1 MKNAFVSRKWK
12 RIASAGLSLA
22 MCVSL
27 FSSVPVSAAPSE
39 KAAPQQAVEKVPVK
53 DKTPVTDKA
62 GPVFMS
68 QLDGNETQGHPFPK
82 GTAGSNIFRIPAMIT
97 METGELLAI
106 ADIRYSQTVDGNGLD
121 TIAAISGDGGKTW
134 EYGFPFYFPDS
145 YRDSYQNAT
154 AAIDPGLL
162 EGPDGT
168 IYCIADIFPTYY
180 SLQNVGP
187 RLGTGYV
194 TIDGEERLAL
204 TDDYAN
210 VGTKPEDENDTRYLY
225 YVGNFLDGYAQ
236 IQTGGPHAHGICRG

>member
-97 METGELLAI
+97 METGELLGGTRRPWTAMALTPSPPFPATAERRGSTGSRSI
-106 ADIRYSQTVDGNGLD
+106 SQTATG
-121 TIAAISGDGGKTW
+121 TRIKTPRQPSTLACW
-134 EYGFPFYFPDS
+134 RGRTGPF
-145 YRDSYQNAT
+145 T
-154 AAIDPGLL
+154 VL
-162 EGPDGT
+162 
-168 IYCIADIFPTYY
+168 PTY
-180 SLQNVGP
+180 SPHTTPFRMSVRGSA
-187 RLGTGYV
+187 
-194 TIDGEERLAL
+194 LA
-204 TDDYAN
+204 T
-210 VGTKPEDENDTRYLY
+210 
-225 YVGNFLDGYAQ
+225 
-236 IQTGGPHAHGICRG
+236 